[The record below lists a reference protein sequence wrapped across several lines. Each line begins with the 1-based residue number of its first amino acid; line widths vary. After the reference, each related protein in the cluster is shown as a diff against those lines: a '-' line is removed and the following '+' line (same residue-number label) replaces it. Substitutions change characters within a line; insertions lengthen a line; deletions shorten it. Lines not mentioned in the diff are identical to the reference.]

1 MDYDRVIVMDK
12 GRVVESGHPYELL
25 TSAAGKPDL
34 PPRRTLLTKSQAPL
48 AIPENFPFE
57 DRPKDSDLN
66 ETFVLSR
73 DRVRTYSNRS
83 EASEQEGGIFRS
95 LVEQTGPETAALLH
109 RMAEESYK
117 KLQEKK
123 KTS

>member
-12 GRVVESGHPYELL
+12 GRVVESGHPFELL
-25 TSAAGKPDL
+25 TSAAGRPEL

-57 DRPKDSDLN
+57 AERPADTDLN

-73 DRVRTYSNRS
+73 DRIRTYSNRY
-83 EASEQEGGIFRS
+83 
-95 LVEQTGPETAALLH
+95 TPLLH
-109 RMAEESYK
+109 ASYPTFE
-117 KLQEKK
+117 LARRQLEC
-123 KTS
+123 SRD